1 MSGSQPQG
9 QRSGEGTSGI
19 WNHIHDDDMR
29 KEKDSERRSNDD
41 SRPQQQHTR
50 EGELQQSQNQ
60 R

>member
-29 KEKDSERRSNDD
+29 KEKEPERRSNDD
-41 SRPQQQHTR
+41 SRPQQHTR
-50 EGELQQSQNQ
+50 EGEQQQSQNQ